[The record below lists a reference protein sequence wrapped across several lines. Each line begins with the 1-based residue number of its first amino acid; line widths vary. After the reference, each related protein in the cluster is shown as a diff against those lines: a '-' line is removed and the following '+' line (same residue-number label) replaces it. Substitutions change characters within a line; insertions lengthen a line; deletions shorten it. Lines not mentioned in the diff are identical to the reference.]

1 MDQELN
7 KTVIGKARQLPS
19 VDWQHHFAAAME
31 LIKLRGGLAS
41 LAHSSEYLK
50 PLILHL
56 LM

>member
-1 MDQELN
+1 MVTL
-7 KTVIGKARQLPS
+7 KARQLPS
-19 VDWQHHFAAAME
+19 ADWQHHFAAAME
-31 LIKLRGGLAS
+31 LITLRGGLAS